1 MLRVSNRRAD
11 FNPKTKFVLGALFEA
26 LGDEL
31 DRRDD
36 FLKEYLEDGVRP
48 GEPSAHVPRSGQQV
62 FILNL
67 QTFLL
72 GLTDVR
78 RPLLGQD
85 FIVRS
90 ENEVNVILKLAK
102 KALECR

>member
-1 MLRVSNRRAD
+1 MLRVSDGRAD
-11 FNPKTKFVLGALFEA
+11 FNPETKFVLGALFEA

-36 FLKEYLEDGVRP
+36 FFEENLQDGVRP
-48 GEPSAHVPRSGQQV
+48 GEPSAHVPRRGQQV
-62 FILNL
+62 LILNL

-72 GLTDVR
+72 GLADEG
-78 RPLLGQD
+78 RPLLWQD

-90 ENEVNVILKLAK
+90 ENEVNVVLKLAK
-102 KALECR
+102 EALEGR